1 MTFVI
6 PYAILVQ
13 WFGVGHYASILW
25 AVIGVS
31 TVYLI
36 QTLGPSFILTDIA
49 IRVSVPA
56 LVFSGGMM
64 ANQSLDFL
72 PGIIIYLFNV
82 VFPMFLG
89 ALVLLTLKLK
99 SE

>member
-6 PYAILVQ
+6 PYALLVQ
-13 WFGVGHYASILW
+13 WFGVGHYHSMLW
-25 AVIGVS
+25 AMVGVS

-56 LVFSGGMM
+56 LVFSGGIV

-82 VFPMFLG
+82 VLPMFIG
-89 ALVLLTLKLK
+89 AMVLLTLKLK
-99 SE
+99 A